1 MSMNE
6 RFHQWIF
13 NSFSVTAEGL
23 GLLRIISSLFI
34 LFFLIPG
41 QGTGHFAYLADIPS
55 DFFAPPPGPL
65 MLLDG
70 FPSVA
75 VFQFLHTLL
84 LFALFAMLLG
94 YRTKLASIAAGLSIL
109 LLQGFV
115 FSVGKVNHEIVVALV
130 PFLMAFSNW
139 GAVFSL
145 DSIRRGHDSRV
156 ESWPVTLLALFV
168 GFMMFTAG
176 FPKILGGWL
185 DPSTQAAQ
193 GHLLNQFFVRERQ
206 AFLAGYMV
214 QFDSVI
220 FWELLDWAT
229 VIFEIGFLVAVINS
243 RWFRY
248 FVVFAVLFHF
258 STMMTLNIAFLP
270 NFLAYAVFLNWD
282 KIYQTNLE
290 KYRRFTGKRGD
301 RSKKRSL
308 ITLAVFTALLFL
320 ILHWLSS
327 MNFVLVE
334 SDLTLHEAVILI
346 FALLVVIWIGAM
358 KLINR
363 RNEE

>member
-1 MSMNE
+1 MSMND

-13 NSFSVTAEGL
+13 NSFSVTPEGL

-70 FPSVA
+70 FPSAA

-94 YRTKLASIAAGLSIL
+94 YRTRLASIVTGLTIL
-109 LLQGFV
+109 LLQGFI

-139 GAVFSL
+139 GAAFSL

-156 ESWPVTLLALFV
+156 ESWPVTMLALFI

-214 QFDSVI
+214 QFDNVV

-248 FVVFAVLFHF
+248 FAAFAVLFHF

-270 NFLAYAVFLNWD
+270 NFLAYAVFLNWE
-282 KIYQTNLE
+282 KIYLTNL
-290 KYRRFTGKRGD
+290 KMYRRFTGKRGE
-301 RSKKRSL
+301 RSKKRSVITFSVL
-308 ITLAVFTALLFL
+308 IALLFA
-320 ILHWLSS
+320 IIHWLSS
-327 MNFVLVE
+327 GNVVLAD
-334 SDLTLHEAVILI
+334 SDLTLHEAVILF
-346 FALLVVIWIGAM
+346 FALFVMIWIGVM

-363 RNEE
+363 RLAE

>member
-1 MSMNE
+1 MNE

-13 NSFSVTAEGL
+13 NSYSVTPEGL
-23 GLLRIISSLFI
+23 GLLRIIISLFI
-34 LFFLIPG
+34 LFFLMPG
-41 QGTGHFAYLADIPS
+41 QGLEHFAYLAAIPS
-55 DFFAPPPGPL
+55 DFYAPPPGPL
-65 MLLDG
+65 MILDG
-70 FPSVA
+70 FPSFA
-75 VFQFLHTLL
+75 VFQTLHTVL

-94 YRTKLASIAAGLSIL
+94 YRTKLASIVTGLSIL
-109 LLQGFV
+109 LLQGFI

-139 GAVFSL
+139 GASFSL
-145 DSIRRGHDSRV
+145 DSIRRGHISRV
-156 ESWPVTLLALFV
+156 ESWPVTLLALFI

-220 FWELLDWAT
+220 FWELLDWIT

-248 FVVFAVLFHF
+248 FIAFAVLFHF

-270 NFLAYAVFLNWD
+270 NFLAYAVFLNWE
-282 KIYQTNLE
+282 KIYQNNLE
-290 KYRRFTGKRGD
+290 MYRSFTGKRGE
-301 RSKKRSL
+301 RSKKRSV
-308 ITLAVFTALLFL
+308 ISISVFISFLFA
-320 ILHWLSS
+320 ILYWLSS
-327 MNFVLVE
+327 GNFLLTD
-334 SDLTLHEAVILI
+334 SDLTFHEAAILC
-346 FALLVVIWIGAM
+346 FALIVVIWLGM
-358 KLINR
+358 KNLINR
-363 RNEE
+363 RTVQ